1 MYPHQA
7 ERLQG
12 ALERQRLDALIAAS
26 PANVAYVTGFSSLAR
41 RVYPMLETYAV
52 VTRDATAL
60 VVPTIEASVRNSS
73 VAPRAAASGAINFSA
88 GGSAPRPH

>member
-60 VVPTIEASVRNSS
+60 VVPTIDLLAVLESDNARLKTEVLRILRRKSH
-73 VAPRAAASGAINFSA
+73 GAIV
-88 GGSAPRPH
+88 